1 MHEDL
6 KERAGITLDTA
17 QIETLLA
24 PVRRGGAMIEASGIT
39 HLDIVRMIERLH
51 RRYLDLVRVELTRN
65 GINDLSPSQVMML
78 LTIGAEELSVRDLI
92 DRGYYLG
99 SNASYSLKRLVETG
113 YVDRTTSERD
123 RRSACIR
130 LSDKGHKLCDM
141 IKQIDEAY
149 HQLIAG
155 TDDEL
160 RELQITH
167 RTLKRLEQ
175 AWTNAVRYGGNPGG
189 I

>member
-24 PVRRGGAMIEASGIT
+24 PARRGGAMIETGVIM

-51 RRYLDLVRVELTRN
+51 RRYLDLVRVVLTRN

-99 SNASYSLKRLVETG
+99 SNASYSLK
-113 YVDRTTSERD
+113 
-123 RRSACIR
+123 
-130 LSDKGHKLCDM
+130 
-141 IKQIDEAY
+141 
-149 HQLIAG
+149 
-155 TDDEL
+155 
-160 RELQITH
+160 
-167 RTLKRLEQ
+167 
-175 AWTNAVRYGGNPGG
+175 
-189 I
+189 

>member
-1 MHEDL
+1 MYEDL
-6 KERAGITLDTA
+6 KERAGIKLDTA
-17 QIETLLA
+17 QVETLLA
-24 PVRRGGAMIEASGIT
+24 PARRGSAMSEVSGIT
-39 HLDIVRMIERLH
+39 HLDVVRMIERLH

-130 LSDKGHKLCDM
+130 LSEKGHKLCDM
-141 IKQIDEAY
+141 IKQIDEVY
-149 HQLIAG
+149 HQLI
-155 TDDEL
+155 TSTEEEL
-160 RELQITH
+160 RDLQTTH

-175 AWTNAVRYGGNPGG
+175 AWTNAVRYGGNSGG

>member
-6 KERAGITLDTA
+6 KGRVGIALDTA
-17 QIETLLA
+17 QVETLLA
-24 PVRRGGAMIEASGIT
+24 PTRRGGAMIDGGNIT
-39 HLDIVRMIERLH
+39 HLDVVRMIERLH

-130 LSDKGHKLCDM
+130 LSDKGYQLCDM
-141 IKQIDEAY
+141 IKKIDEVY
-149 HQLIAG
+149 HQLITA
-155 TDDEL
+155 TEDESKD
-160 RELQITH
+160 LQTTH

-175 AWTNAVRYGGNPGG
+175 AWTNAVRYGGNSGG